1 VSSKTDPADC
11 LTDIVGNIERIESY
25 VVGMSRHNFAN
36 DARTQDAVERC
47 LEGVCEAVSRLG
59 GMTAAMLPSHPFS
72 RHRRNGQPV
81 AARLRQDRSRIDLG
95 HDRDRPPEAEGGRGA
110 RSQASE
116 PGAKMKVDDGGKMR
130 RQGLARRRVL
140 TLGIGA
146 ISSIA
151 AQTLIG
157 GPKAM
162 AESSPETVVYV
173 SNAGS
178 KEIFVLAMNRAT
190 GALALIEKTVVPGS
204 DKPSPASLPMATS
217 PDRHF
222 LYAQLRSAPYPVST
236 FAIDPRTGRL
246 EHLALTPLVDQMA
259 YLHTDRTGR
268 FLLAA
273 SYVGAKLAIYPIDA
287 RGVVEAK
294 ATQILDTK
302 PKAHCVVIDAA
313 NADVYVPVLGGDIV
327 MELRFDPATGTVSP
341 NGPGEVATKP
351 GAGPRHLTFH
361 PNGKFA
367 YLITETTATIGAYAV
382 EPGGTLRELQF
393 VDTNDYRQQPAASDI
408 HVTPDGRF
416 LYGAERKTSMLIG
429 FRIDP
434 NNGTLSVIGRF
445 PTEQTPRGFAIEPRG
460 RFLLSVGMDSD
471 AMTVYAIDPTSGE
484 LKPVGHYPMGR
495 QPNWIEIVDLK

>member
-1 VSSKTDPADC
+1 MV
-11 LTDIVGNIERIESY
+11 
-25 VVGMSRHNFAN
+25 F
-36 DARTQDAVERC
+36 
-47 LEGVCEAVSRLG
+47 
-59 GMTAAMLPSHPFS
+59 
-72 RHRRNGQPV
+72 
-81 AARLRQDRSRIDLG
+81 
-95 HDRDRPPEAEGGRGA
+95 
-110 RSQASE
+110 
-116 PGAKMKVDDGGKMR
+116 
-130 RQGLARRRVL
+130 
-140 TLGIGA
+140 GIGA
-146 ISSIA
+146 IA
-151 AQTLIG
+151 AIGARTLFG
-157 GPKAM
+157 GAKAM
-162 AESSPETVVYV
+162 AESGPETLVYV

-178 KEIFVLAMNRAT
+178 KEIFVLAMDRVT
-190 GALALIEKTVVPGS
+190 GALELIDKTLVPGT

-217 PDRHF
+217 PDKHF

-236 FAIDPRTGRL
+236 FAIDRGTGRL
-246 EHLALTPLVDQMA
+246 KHLALTPLVDQMA
-259 YLHTDRTGR
+259 YLNTDRTGR

-313 NADVYVPVLGGDIV
+313 NAHVYVPALGGDIV

-341 NGPGEVATKP
+341 NGPGEVATRP

-361 PNGKFA
+361 PSGKFA

-393 VDTNDYRQQPAASDI
+393 VDTNEYKEQPAASDI
-408 HVTPDGRF
+408 QVTPDGKF

-429 FRIDP
+429 YRIAP
-434 NNGTLSVIGRF
+434 ENGSLSMIGRF

-460 RFLLSVGMDSD
+460 KFLLSVGMDSN
-471 AMTVYAIDPTSGE
+471 AMTVYAIDPASGD
-484 LKPVGHYPMGR
+484 LKPIGHYPMGR